1 VTPSLL
7 LSGRYRVVTQIGQG
21 GMSEVWQAVDEV
33 LDRPVAIKVLG
44 ASSPAAVPPS
54 EGPPSDG
61 HSSEGS
67 PSEPR
72 PPSPDGAEPDL
83 DPTGVIRAEAQ
94 AAARLAHPNV
104 ASVYDFGLA
113 EDESGRQIAYIV
125 MELLSGQSLG
135 ERLGEGPVPTGTAVR
150 IMAEVAAALG
160 AAHAIGLVH
169 RDVKPGNIMLTPFGA
184 KVFDFGI
191 AASAGDTDHG
201 DARGRILGTPTY
213 VAPERL
219 AGARVTPAADMYAF
233 GVLLTRLFE
242 DPDATPAEIERLR
255 LRCLA
260 ADPAS
265 RPSAPEA
272 QTLLATRMSGLSVYS
287 GRTISLPVPVPV
299 PVAVSA
305 VAGGLPPTGYLPP
318 PIQLTLRRPVRRWS
332 LVATVLLLAAAGL
345 SCLAVAVEHGARAS
359 NEVTLPDPP
368 APTPTKPAPTGPAQ
382 PSAPSSSSS
391 GSSASNSSDDSDGF
405 AAAISTA
412 CETEAR
418 RRNDALARLAQLR
431 AHGHKV
437 TLNASIVCRDGVPV
451 LRLGR

>member
-7 LSGRYRVVTQIGQG
+7 LSGRYRVVAQIGQG
-21 GMSEVWQAVDEV
+21 GMSEVWQAIDEV

-44 ASSPAAVPPS
+44 ASTATPAVEAEPVPAVP
-54 EGPPSDG
+54 D
-61 HSSEGS
+61 
-67 PSEPR
+67 R
-72 PPSPDGAEPDL
+72 AAPDAVVPDS
-83 DPTGVIRAEAQ
+83 DPTGLIRAEAQ

-135 ERLGEGPVPTGTAVR
+135 ERLGEGAVPIGTALR

-160 AAHAIGLVH
+160 AAHAIDLVH

-191 AASAGDTDHG
+191 AASAGDPDHG

-242 DPDATPAEIERLR
+242 DPEATPAEIERLR

-265 RPSAPEA
+265 RPTALEA
-272 QTLLATRMSGLSVYS
+272 QALLATRVAGLSVYS
-287 GRTISLPVPVPV
+287 GRTVSLPVPVPV
-299 PVAVSA
+299 AVRVAA
-305 VAGGLPPTGYLPP
+305 NGLPATGFLPP
-318 PIQLTLRRPVRRWS
+318 PIQLTLHRPLRRPVRRWS
-332 LVATVLLLAAAGL
+332 LVATALLLAAAGL
-345 SCLAVAVEHGARAS
+345 SCLAVAVEQGARAS
-359 NEVTLPDPP
+359 TEATLPDPTP
-368 APTPTKPAPTGPAQ
+368 KPTQ
-382 PSAPSSSSS
+382 PSPAAPVPPAAAGSSS
-391 GSSASNSSDDSDGF
+391 GSSASDSSDDDSDGF
-405 AAAISTA
+405 AAAISSA
-412 CETEAR
+412 CESEAR
-418 RRNDALARLAQLR
+418 RRNEALSRLAELR
-431 AHGHKV
+431 AHGHKI
-437 TLNASIVCRDGVPV
+437 TLNASIVCRNGVPV
-451 LRLGR
+451 LRLSR

>member
-7 LSGRYRVVTQIGQG
+7 LSGRYRVVAQIGQG
-21 GMSEVWQAVDEV
+21 GMSEVWQAIDEV

-44 ASSPAAVPPS
+44 ASS
-54 EGPPSDG
+54 E
-61 HSSEGS
+61 
-67 PSEPR
+67 
-72 PPSPDGAEPDL
+72 PSPEVVGADGPDL
-83 DPTGVIRAEAQ
+83 DPTGLIRAEAQ
-94 AAARLAHPNV
+94 TAARLAHPNV

-135 ERLGEGPVPTGTAVR
+135 ERLGAGPVPAGTALR

-160 AAHAIGLVH
+160 AAHAIDLVH

-242 DPDATPAEIERLR
+242 VPEATPADVERLR

-265 RPSAPEA
+265 RPSALEA
-272 QTLLATRMSGLSVYS
+272 QALLATRVSGLSVYS
-287 GRTISLPVPVPV
+287 GRTISLPVPVPAAV
-299 PVAVSA
+299 PVG
-305 VAGGLPPTGYLPP
+305 AGGLPATGYLPP
-318 PIQLTLRRPVRRWS
+318 PVQLTLHRPLRRPVRRWS
-332 LVATVLLLAAAGL
+332 LVATALLLAAAGL
-345 SCLAVAVEHGARAS
+345 SCLAVAVESGARAS
-359 NEVTLPDPP
+359 NGVTLPDPSAPTQP
-368 APTPTKPAPTGPAQ
+368 APAPPATSRA
-382 PSAPSSSSS
+382 SS
-391 GSSASNSSDDSDGF
+391 GSSASDSSQSGPSASDSSGGGSDGF
-405 AAAISTA
+405 AAAISSA

-418 RRNDALARLAQLR
+418 RRNEALSRLAEVR
-431 AHGHKV
+431 AHGHKI
-437 TLNASIVCRDGVPV
+437 TLNASIVCRNGFPV
-451 LRLGR
+451 LRITR

>member
-7 LSGRYRVVTQIGQG
+7 LSGRYRVVAQIGQG
-21 GMSEVWQAVDEV
+21 GMSEVWRAIDEV

-44 ASSPAAVPPS
+44 ASTATPAVESGRDRAAPDPA
-54 EGPPSDG
+54 GPDP
-61 HSSEGS
+61 
-67 PSEPR
+67 
-72 PPSPDGAEPDL
+72 
-83 DPTGVIRAEAQ
+83 DPTGLIRAEAQ

-135 ERLGEGPVPTGTAVR
+135 ERLGEGAMPIGTALR

-160 AAHAIGLVH
+160 AAHAIDLVH

-242 DPDATPAEIERLR
+242 DPEATPAEIERLR

-265 RPSAPEA
+265 RPTALEA
-272 QTLLATRMSGLSVYS
+272 QALLATRVSGLTVYS
-287 GRTISLPVPVPV
+287 GRTVSLPVPVPV
-299 PVAVSA
+299 AAPVA
-305 VAGGLPPTGYLPP
+305 AGGLPPTGYLPP
-318 PIQLTLRRPVRRWS
+318 PIQLTLHRPLRRPVRRWS
-332 LVATVLLLAAAGL
+332 LVATALLLAAAGL
-345 SCLAVAVEHGARAS
+345 SCVAVAVEQGARAS
-359 NEVTLPDPP
+359 TEATLPDPTPTTTQPSPAAP
-368 APTPTKPAPTGPAQ
+368 AP
-382 PSAPSSSSS
+382 PSTQS
-391 GSSASNSSDDSDGF
+391 GSSASDSSDDGSGGF
-405 AAAISTA
+405 AAAISSA
-412 CETEAR
+412 CESEAR
-418 RRNDALARLAQLR
+418 RRNEALSRLAELR
-431 AHGHKV
+431 AHGHKI
-437 TLNASIVCRDGVPV
+437 TLNASIVCRNGVPV
-451 LRLGR
+451 LRVSR

>member
-21 GMSEVWQAVDEV
+21 GMSEVWQAIDEV

-44 ASSPAAVPPS
+44 ASSPAESVPSAEDPS
-54 EGPPSDG
+54 SNGP
-61 HSSEGS
+61 S
-67 PSEPR
+67 PGSEP
-72 PPSPDGAEPDL
+72 PPERAVPDL

-135 ERLGEGPVPTGTAVR
+135 ERLGEGPVPAGTALR

-191 AASAGDTDHG
+191 AASAGDTDRG

-242 DPDATPAEIERLR
+242 DPEATPAEIERLR

-265 RPSAPEA
+265 RPTAPEA
-272 QTLLATRMSGLSVYS
+272 QALLATRVSGLSVYS

-299 PVAVSA
+299 AVPA
-305 VAGGLPPTGYLPP
+305 LAGGLPQTGYLPP
-318 PIQLTLRRPVRRWS
+318 PIQLTLHRPLRRPVRRWS
-332 LVATVLLLAAAGL
+332 LVATALLLAAAGL
-345 SCLAVAVEHGARAS
+345 SCLAVAVEHGPRAS
-359 NEVTLPDPP
+359 SEATLPDPA

-382 PSAPSSSSS
+382 PSAPSNSSS
-391 GSSASNSSDDSDGF
+391 GSSASNSSGNSGF
-405 AAAISTA
+405 AAAVSTA

-418 RRNDALARLAQLR
+418 RRNDALARLAQIR

-437 TLNASIVCRDGVPV
+437 TLNASIVCRNGVPV
-451 LRLGR
+451 LRISR